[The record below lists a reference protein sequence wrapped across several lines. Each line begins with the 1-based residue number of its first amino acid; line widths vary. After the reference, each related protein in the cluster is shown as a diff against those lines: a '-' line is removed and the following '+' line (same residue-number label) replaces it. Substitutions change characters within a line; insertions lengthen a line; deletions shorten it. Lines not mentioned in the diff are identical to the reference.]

1 MTWNDVVFMLPEI
14 ILSIGASLLLIAP
27 VIGRRSKEASAKWA
41 TLIVLAIT
49 ALAVVICSN
58 IVETLPQTVNYS
70 AMFALDGFAIFF
82 KLLFIAAVAMIVLLS
97 DDFLRESRYSAWEY
111 YSLLGFALV
120 GMMFMA
126 SGVHLASIYI
136 GLELMSLSS
145 YILAGFFK
153 NEQKSTEAAMKYFVL
168 GTVSSGILLYGISL
182 IYGVTGSLNLLTIAK
197 AMSTII
203 TNDALMFGILL
214 LGAGL
219 CFKIAAVPFH
229 VWTPDVYEGA
239 PTPIA
244 AFLSTASKGAA
255 VAIFARIFYVGF
267 HDFQLDWSNIL
278 ATISALSMILGNL
291 AALTQDNVK
300 RMLAYSS
307 IGHAGYVLLGILS
320 LNAMGLRGVLIY
332 TLVYV
337 SRVRRRARRRL
348 RRTAQARAVLG
359 VRDDHLSAVAGGHS
373 SHGGIHR
380 QVLSVCGR
388 GAIGIRMARH
398 HRGVDVGGLDVFLF
412 PHRRGDVLARR
423 ARSRG
428 GHHTGPEARG
438 RREPGRD
445 SAFRNPARAADQS
458 GHAVLELGRRPRR
471 DSHACR
477 TITATKK
484 QNAATCSN
492 CSTRRRSGGCSR
504 LQSRSAWV
512 RVGGWT
518 SSLAPSPG

>member
-27 VIGRRSKEASAKWA
+27 VVGWRARERSAKWA
-41 TLIVLAIT
+41 MLILLAIT
-49 ALAVVICSN
+49 AASVIICSN
-58 IVETLPQTVNYS
+58 VVENLPQTAAFS
-70 AMFALDGFAIFF
+70 SMFALDGFAIFF
-82 KLLFIAAVAMIVLLS
+82 KLLFVVAIAMIALLS

-111 YSLLGFALV
+111 YSLLAFALV

-126 SGVHLASIYI
+126 SGIHLASIYI

-153 NEQKSTEAAMKYFVL
+153 NEEKSTEAAMKYFVL
-168 GTVSSGILLYGISL
+168 GTVSSAILLYGISL
-182 IYGVTGSLNLLTIAK
+182 IYGVTGSLNLMTIAK

-203 TNDALMFGILL
+203 TNDALMFGIML

-255 VAIFARIFYVGF
+255 VAIFARIFYVGL

-291 AALTQDNVK
+291 AAITQDNVK

-337 SRVRRRARRRL
+337 FANLGIWATVLML
-348 RRTAQARAVLG
+348 RRHTYAGERVDDFDGLHQRAPFWAFAMVIFLLSLGGIPPTAGFIGKYFLFAAAVQSGFGWLAIIAVLM
-359 VRDDHLSAVAGGHS
+359 SAVSMFFYFRIVVAMYLKEGHEAEVAITPNLKLVAGVSLAITLLFGILPAPLINQATRS
-373 SHGGIHR
+373 SNW
-380 QVLSVCGR
+380 V
-388 GAIGIRMARH
+388 A
-398 HRGVDVGGLDVFLF
+398 
-412 PHRRGDVLARR
+412 
-423 ARSRG
+423 
-428 GHHTGPEARG
+428 T
-438 RREPGRD
+438 
-445 SAFRNPARAADQS
+445 RAAVLT
-458 GHAVLELGRRPRR
+458 HAGR
-471 DSHACR
+471 
-477 TITATKK
+477 
-484 QNAATCSN
+484 
-492 CSTRRRSGGCSR
+492 
-504 LQSRSAWV
+504 
-512 RVGGWT
+512 
-518 SSLAPSPG
+518 